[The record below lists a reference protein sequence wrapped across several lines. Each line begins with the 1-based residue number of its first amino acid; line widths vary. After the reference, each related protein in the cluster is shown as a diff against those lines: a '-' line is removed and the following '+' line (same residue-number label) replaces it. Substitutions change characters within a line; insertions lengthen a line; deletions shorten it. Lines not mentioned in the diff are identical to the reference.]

1 MTNTSY
7 SSDVPVHDKQ
17 SDLFGRWHF
26 SERVA
31 QVIARRSDPSSIVI
45 GLYGKWGDGK
55 TSVLNF
61 IESSLDSNND
71 VICIKFNPW
80 RFGTEDQLLMEFFNS
95 IAEAL
100 DTKLE
105 TREDKLKDTFRKVI
119 KPIAS
124 VTTGTGVV
132 SDVIDTFISLP
143 NINEF
148 KKRVEQLLESNKKR
162 VLILIDDVD
171 RLDKSEIHA
180 LFRLVKLTADF
191 KYTSYVLAFD
201 KHIVASSLQDRYSTA
216 DTSSGEA
223 FLEKI
228 IQIPLN
234 LPLVEQETL
243 RQFCFDGI
251 NEALRIAE
259 INLDQEE
266 VRRFV
271 QAYNSAFDNHL
282 DTPRKAKLYGNILM
296 FSLPI
301 LKGEVNSVDLM
312 LIEGLRVFYPELYK
326 AIRSN
331 ESTFTGSFS
340 SSYPKSNDHEKEQTK
355 NLIKKALNDTEP
367 SKKDGLIDLLKD
379 LFPKLQLV
387 YGNMSFGSGYYQTWN
402 KEQRICSSNYFS
414 RYFTYSISRN
424 DIPDLA
430 IKEILEKIAHWNYSY
445 DVNPLAEILKD
456 RKADALIT
464 KLRNR
469 HDEIDE
475 QTAKNLA
482 IALCQVSDHF
492 AKIEG
497 AMWNDAFTQSAMLL
511 SDLFQ
516 TFEKDSR
523 VAVIKQS
530 LDATLNLE
538 YKIEVFKWL
547 RHENADNPVDN
558 CLTLQQ
564 MKEVGEFLAQQI
576 AKVIE
581 NTATNQMEISFAKLL
596 WVVDKY
602 YNFGYVAGFLSDRLT
617 DRNFILRLLGD
628 FTPTWTAMES
638 GVSGK
643 GDFSQEQYSTLTNYV
658 DASIV
663 DDAINRMF
671 QNEFDIPNKYPTK
684 DKKQNTDDPL
694 IYVKQFIWLYRNEL
708 SKQDESLDADLND
721 N

>member
-1 MTNTSY
+1 MTNTNY
-7 SSDVPVHDKQ
+7 SSDAPVYNEE

-61 IESSLDSNND
+61 IESSLVSNND
-71 VICIKFNPW
+71 VICINFNPW
-80 RFGTEDQLLMEFFNS
+80 RFGTEEQLLMEFFNS

-105 TREDKLKDTFRKVI
+105 TREDKLKDTFRKVM

-132 SDVIDTFISLP
+132 SDVVDSFISLP
-143 NINEF
+143 DINEF
-148 KKRVEQLLESNKKR
+148 KKRTEKLLESNKKR

-201 KHIVASSLQDRYSTA
+201 KHIVASSLQDRYSNA

-259 INLDQEE
+259 INLGQEE
-266 VRRFV
+266 VRRFI

-301 LKGEVNSVDLM
+301 LKGEVNTVDLM
-312 LIEGLRVFYPELYK
+312 LVEGLRVFYPELYK
-326 AIRSN
+326 CIRNNKSI
-331 ESTFTGSFS
+331 FTGSYS
-340 SSYPKSNDHEKEQTK
+340 SNYPKSNELEKEQTK
-355 NLIKKALNDTEP
+355 NLIEYSLNNIE
-367 SKKDGLIDLLKD
+367 SYKKDGLIKLLKD
-379 LFPKLQLV
+379 LFPKLQSV
-387 YGNMSFGSGYYQTWN
+387 YGNMSFSSDYYKIWN
-402 KEQRICSSNYFS
+402 KEQKICSSNYFS
-414 RYFTYSISRN
+414 RYFTYSVSRN
-424 DIPDLA
+424 DIPDLE
-430 IKEILEKIAHWNYSY
+430 IKKILEKIAHWNYSY
-445 DVNPLAEILKD
+445 DLNPLKEILKN
-456 RKADALIT
+456 RKPDSLIT
-464 KLRNR
+464 KLRNK

-482 IALCQVSDHF
+482 IALFQVSDNF

-497 AMWNDAFTQSAMLL
+497 AMWNDDFTRSAMLL

-516 TFEKDSR
+516 IFEKDSR

-538 YKIEVFKWL
+538 YKIEVFRWL
-547 RHENADNPVDN
+547 RHEGADNPVDN
-558 CLTLQQ
+558 CLTHQQ
-564 MKEVGEFLAQQI
+564 MKEIGEFLAQQI
-576 AKVIE
+576 IEVIE
-581 NTATNQMEISFAKLL
+581 NTTTNQIEVSFAQFL
-596 WVVDKY
+596 WIIDKY
-602 YNFGYVAGFLSDRLT
+602 HNSGYVSGFLSERIT
-617 DRNFILRLLGD
+617 DRIFILRLLED

-658 DASIV
+658 DASIIGN
-663 DDAINRMF
+663 AINRIF
-671 QNEFDIPNKYPTK
+671 QNEFDIPNHYPTK
-684 DKKQNTDDPL
+684 DRKKNADDPL
-694 IYVKQFIWLYRNEL
+694 IYVKQFMWLYQNEL
-708 SKQDESLDADLND
+708 SKQDESLDPGLND
-721 N
+721 S

>member
-1 MTNTSY
+1 MPNTNY
-7 SSDVPVHDKQ
+7 SSDVPVHNQ
-17 SDLFGRWHF
+17 ESDLFGRWHF

-61 IESSLDSNND
+61 IESSLESNDD

-80 RFGTEDQLLMEFFNS
+80 RFGTEEQLLMEFFNS

-100 DTKLE
+100 DSKLE
-105 TREDKLKDTFRKVI
+105 TREDKLKDTFMKVM

-124 VTTGTGVV
+124 VTKGTSVV
-132 SDVIDTFISLP
+132 SEVVESFISLP
-143 NINEF
+143 DINEF
-148 KKRVEQLLESNKKR
+148 KKRTEQLLEDNKKR

-201 KHIVASSLQDRYSTA
+201 KHIIASSLQDRYSTA

-251 NEALRIAE
+251 NEALKIAE
-259 INLDQEE
+259 TNLDQEE

-271 QAYNSAFDNHL
+271 QAYNSAFDNYL

-301 LKGEVNSVDLM
+301 LKGEVNTVDLM
-312 LIEGLRVFYPELYK
+312 LIEGIRVFYPELYK
-326 AIRSN
+326 VIRNNKS
-331 ESTFTGSFS
+331 SFTGSFS
-340 SSYPKSNDHEKEQTK
+340 SSYPKSNELEKEQTK
-355 NLIKKALNDTEP
+355 NLIAGALGEVES
-367 SKKDGLIDLLKD
+367 SKKNGLIDLLND
-379 LFPKLQLV
+379 LFPKLQSV
-387 YGNMSFGSGYYQTWN
+387 YGNMGFGADYYQIWN

-414 RYFTYSISRN
+414 RYFTYSVSKN
-424 DIPDLA
+424 DIPDLE
-430 IKEILEKIAHWNYSY
+430 IKEILEKLTHWDCSY
-445 DVNPLAEILKD
+445 DSNSLTGILKN
-456 RKADALIT
+456 RKPDTLIT
-464 KLRNR
+464 KLRSKY
-469 HDEIDE
+469 DDIQV

-482 IALCQVSDHF
+482 IALCQVSAQF
-492 AKIEG
+492 TKLEG

-516 TFEKDSR
+516 VVKKDGR

-530 LDATLNLE
+530 LDAITDLE
-538 YKIEVFKWL
+538 YKIEVFRWL
-547 RHENADNPVDN
+547 RHEKADNPVDN
-558 CLTLQQ
+558 SLTSEQ
-564 MKEVGEFLAQQI
+564 MDEIGKFLAEQI
-576 AKVIE
+576 VAVIE
-581 NTATNQMEISFAKLL
+581 SLDTNCIEVSFANFL
-596 WVVDKY
+596 WIIEKY
-602 YNFGYVAGFLSDRLT
+602 YNSSYIESFLSNRINDRY
-617 DRNFILRLLGD
+617 FILRLLKD

-638 GVSGK
+638 GKSGK
-643 GDFSQEQYSTLTNYV
+643 GDFAQEQYSSLTKYI
-658 DASIV
+658 DASVIN
-663 DDAINRMF
+663 DAINHVF
-671 QNEFDIPNKYPTK
+671 ADELVIPDNYPTK
-684 DKKQNTDDPL
+684 DDNSNDDPL
-694 IYVKQFIWLYRNEL
+694 VYVKQFKWLYRNEL
-708 SKQDESLDADLND
+708 SSKGKQLDSDSD
-721 N
+721 GG

>member
-1 MTNTSY
+1 MTNTNY
-7 SSDVPVHDKQ
+7 SSDAPVHNQ
-17 SDLFGRWHF
+17 ESDLFGRWHF

-31 QVIARRSDPSSIVI
+31 QVIARRTDSSSIVI

-61 IESSLDSNND
+61 IETSLESNDD

-80 RFGTEDQLLMEFFNS
+80 RFGTEEQLLMEFFNS

-132 SDVIDTFISLP
+132 SEVVDSFISLP
-143 NINEF
+143 DINEF
-148 KKRVEQLLESNKKR
+148 KKRTEQLLENNKKR

-251 NEALRIAE
+251 NEALRIAQ
-259 INLDQEE
+259 IDLDQEE

-271 QAYNSAFDNHL
+271 QAYNSAFDNYL

-301 LKGEVNSVDLM
+301 LKGEVNTVDLM
-312 LIEGLRVFYPELYK
+312 LIEGLRVFYPKLYK
-326 AIRSN
+326 VIRNN

-340 SSYPKSNDHEKEQTK
+340 SSYPKSNEVEKEQTK
-355 NLIKKALNDTEP
+355 NLIEGALGNVYPT
-367 SKKDGLIDLLKD
+367 KKDGLIDLLQG
-379 LFPKLQLV
+379 LFPKLQSV
-387 YGNMSFGSGYYQTWN
+387 YGNMGSDLGYYQIWD
-402 KEQRICSSNYFS
+402 KEQKICSNNYFL
-414 RYFTYSISRN
+414 RYFTYSVSRN

-430 IKEILEKIAHWNYSY
+430 IKEILEKITCWNYSY
-445 DVNPLAEILKD
+445 DLNPLIEILKN
-456 RKADALIT
+456 RKPDALIT
-464 KLRNR
+464 KLRNKR
-469 HDEIDE
+469 DEIDN

-482 IALCQVSDHF
+482 IALCQVSKQF
-492 AKIEG
+492 TKLEG
-497 AMWNDAFTQSAMLL
+497 AMWNDAFTRSAMLL

-516 TFEKDSR
+516 VIEKGSR

-530 LDATLNLE
+530 LDAITDLE
-538 YKIEVFKWL
+538 YKIEVFIWL
-547 RHENADNPVDN
+547 RHEGADNPVDN
-558 CLTLQQ
+558 SLTPEQ
-564 MKEVGEFLAQQI
+564 MDEIGKFLAEKI
-576 AKVIE
+576 VEFIE
-581 NTATNQMEISFAKLL
+581 SIDTNCIEVSFDKFL
-596 WVVDKY
+596 WIIEKY
-602 YNFGYVAGFLSDRLT
+602 YNSDYVAVFLSDKLT
-617 DRNFILRLLGD
+617 DRSFILRLLED

-643 GDFSQEQYSTLTNYV
+643 DDFTQEQYSALTKYI
-658 DASIV
+658 DASVIN
-663 DDAINRMF
+663 DAICRVF
-671 QNEFDIPNKYPTK
+671 EDELDIPDKYPTK
-684 DKKQNTDDPL
+684 NSRKDTNDPL
-694 IYVKQFIWLYRNEL
+694 IYAKQFKWLYQHEL
-708 SKQDESLDADLND
+708 SNKDEQLDSNSDD
-721 N
+721 G